1 MVSLREM
8 EGGRELLSDLRT
20 ICLVLAQHSVLLSI
34 STYKYIHFSLLGFS
48 EKSGDWLRYARRKM
62 GSENRLKLG

>member
-20 ICLVLAQHSVLLSI
+20 ICLVQAQHSVLLSALTNI
-34 STYKYIHFSLLGFS
+34 YVSRI
-48 EKSGDWLRYARRKM
+48 
-62 GSENRLKLG
+62 